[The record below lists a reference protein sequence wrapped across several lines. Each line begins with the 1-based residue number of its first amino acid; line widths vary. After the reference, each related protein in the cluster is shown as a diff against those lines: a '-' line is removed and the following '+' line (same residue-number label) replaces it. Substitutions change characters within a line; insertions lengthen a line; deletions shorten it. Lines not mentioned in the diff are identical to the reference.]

1 MPGQPR
7 NAAKSKKSYNLG
19 KNEILFDLTVPSGAL
34 CQVKRPGPMGL
45 IQAGILD
52 RLDVLGSLVQTEHVD
67 RVSGQK
73 SEEDE
78 KAKQTRMVQELMQDK
93 EKLLAAT
100 DLIDKVIC
108 FVVTE
113 PKINPVPA
121 SPARE
126 RDPEKV
132 YVDSVDFEDKEFI
145 FQFVMGGTADL
156 ATFREERQKIVGD
169 VESLK
174 AVQDSTE

>member
-7 NAAKSKKSYNLG
+7 NAAKAKKSYNLG

-78 KAKQTRMVQELMQDK
+78 KAKQKRMIQELMQDK
-93 EKLLAAT
+93 EKLVAAT

-113 PKINPVPA
+113 PKINPLPEPGV
-121 SPARE
+121 E

-174 AVQDSTE
+174 ALQDSAE